1 MKKQRNVKNNL
12 DNDTEN
18 YEIRNE
24 MSVDTVEREV
34 EMNQQMLG
42 ESIDHETYNTD
53 KNKSDNNE
61 VDQGIW
67 IPPPKKKNPL
77 SLKEILK

>member
-1 MKKQRNVKNNL
+1 
-12 DNDTEN
+12 
-18 YEIRNE
+18 

-61 VDQGIW
+61 VDQGI
-67 IPPPKKKNPL
+67 
-77 SLKEILK
+77 